1 MVICFLLTFHSCL
14 SLKDLVPQE
23 EARGTGLGV
32 LAIGLGC
39 EVGFQEKQAGGGT
52 WVGTDTQK
60 HCDSRDEC
68 DHQSV
73 WPPVSV

>member
-1 MVICFLLTFHSCL
+1 MICFLLVFHLRL
-14 SLKDLVPQE
+14 SLKELVPQE

-39 EVGFQEKQAGGGT
+39 EVGFQVKQAGGGT
-52 WVGTDTQK
+52 SVGMETQK
-60 HCDSRDEC
+60 HCDSRDQC
-68 DHQSV
+68 DHQNV